1 MSLDGIYYKEV
12 ANDGDDDM
20 IGPEAKGHE
29 LDTKLLSRTYP
40 DHVHRLATCQG

>member
-1 MSLDGIYYKEV
+1 MSLNRKDDKEV

-29 LDTKLLSRTYP
+29 LDTELLSRTHP
-40 DHVHRLATCQG
+40 HHVHRLAIFQG

>member
-1 MSLDGIYYKEV
+1 MSLDGKNDKEV

-29 LDTKLLSRTYP
+29 LDTELLSRTHPHY
-40 DHVHRLATCQG
+40 VHRLAI